1 MAINGGAILLDGTV
15 SASGGTSTTL
25 LSKGENGETHK
36 VLLNDGAAF
45 VSQKT
50 IDFSVKEPRVS
61 AASPSGYT
69 QARCVALLK
78 FPKILAD
85 GSRTVNTLRMEFSS
99 DINTTDA
106 ERLTMRSAGA
116 QLLVDSDI
124 TSFWNA
130 QSLT

>member
-15 SASGGTSTTL
+15 SATGGTSTTL

-36 VLLNDGAAF
+36 VMLNDGAAF

-50 IDFSVKEPRVS
+50 LDFSVKEPRVS
-61 AASPSGYT
+61 NSSPSGYT
-69 QARCVALLK
+69 QARSIVVLK

-85 GSRTVNTLRMEFSS
+85 GSRTVNTLRLECSS

-106 ERLTMRSAGA
+106 ERLTMRSAAA

-130 QSLT
+130 QSLS

>member
-15 SASGGTSTTL
+15 SATGGTSTTL

-36 VLLNDGAAF
+36 VLFNDGSAF

-50 IDFSVKEPRVS
+50 FEFSVKEPRVS
-61 AASPSGYT
+61 ASAPSGYT
-69 QARCVALLK
+69 QARSSVILK

-85 GSRTVNTLRMEFSS
+85 GSRTVNTLRLELST

-130 QSLT
+130 QSLA

>member
-1 MAINGGAILLDGTV
+1 MAINGGSVLLDGTV
-15 SASGGTSTTL
+15 SATGGTATSL

-50 IDFSVKEPRVS
+50 VDFTVKEPRVS
-61 AASPSGYT
+61 ASSPSGYT
-69 QARCVALLK
+69 QARSIVLLK
-78 FPKILAD
+78 VPKILAD
-85 GSRTVNTLRMEFSS
+85 GSRTVNTLRIEFAG

-106 ERLTMRSAGA
+106 ERLTMRSLGA
-116 QLLVDSDI
+116 QFLVDSDL

-130 QSLT
+130 QSLS

>member
-1 MAINGGAILLDGTV
+1 MAINNGSILLDGTV
-15 SASGGTSTTL
+15 SASGGTATTL

-61 AASPSGYT
+61 SGAPSGYT
-69 QARCVALLK
+69 QARNVVLVK

-85 GSRTVNTLRMEFSS
+85 GSRTVNTARIEFAT

-106 ERLTMRSAGA
+106 ERLTMRSLAA